1 LCVDGGAS
9 LLMLPTP
16 QMFAD
21 VARRVTEA
29 AQVQQQQ

>member
-1 LCVDGGAS
+1 
-9 LLMLPTP
+9 MLPTP